1 MIQQLF
7 SVEVGDKVP
16 GETRVRRSILSPDK
30 LVETPAQNV
39 HTLYDVLR
47 YSAHHYTDRNGFG
60 FRKELGTVQEEK
72 EIVKQVN
79 GSEIKETKSWTYYK
93 LSDYQYTTYQEAAK
107 ITQIIGSGLKQLG
120 MTKGDKLE
128 IFAMTSFEWM
138 MMAHGAFTQS
148 MTVVT
153 AYDTLGAEGL
163 GFSICEVEAV
173 TCFTNADLIPV
184 LRKVLPTCPSVRNI
198 IYTGELPEAEIQDLK
213 STFPQLSSFIS
224 YNELLH
230 IGESH
235 MSEPNPPQKQELCC
249 IMYTSGSTGTPK
261 GVLLTHANVVAAI
274 SGVNRM
280 LQHFIED
287 GDTVM
292 AYLPLAHVLEFLVE
306 NVCIFFGLTLGYGTV
321 KTLTD
326 ASVREC
332 RGDFAAFR
340 PSIVTGVPQVWETI
354 KKTVMATV
362 AARGPRIESI
372 FHGAVDLKS
381 WLHDNGYPAGVLDKV
396 VFKKVKQQLGGR
408 FRYAL
413 SGGAPL
419 STETQ
424 RFLSLTAAPILG
436 GYGMTES
443 CGMCSVM
450 TPEQFSYGPV
460 GAPVPCTEVKLVDA
474 PEAGY
479 LSTNEP
485 KPQGEIWIRGP
496 SVTAGYFKNETLT
509 RESITSDGWLMTGDI
524 GEWNQNGTLSIID
537 RRKNLIKLSNGEY
550 IALEKIESI
559 YKSSTLAENICVY
572 ADSLCARPVAL
583 FVPVEKSL
591 KDICQEKGIGNDN
604 WETLC
609 KDRAVRNLV
618 LNLLHDQGKKSG
630 LKGSELIHDVWI
642 CPELWTTDMG
652 YLTAAQKL
660 NRRIITEDFK
670 EQLKE
675 MNQSQKN

>member
-1 MIQQLF
+1 
-7 SVEVGDKVP
+7 
-16 GETRVRRSILSPDK
+16 
-30 LVETPAQNV
+30 
-39 HTLYDVLR
+39 
-47 YSAHHYTDRNGFG
+47 
-60 FRKELGTVQEEK
+60 
-72 EIVKQVN
+72 
-79 GSEIKETKSWTYYK
+79 
-93 LSDYQYTTYQEAAK
+93 
-107 ITQIIGSGLKQLG
+107 
-120 MTKGDKLE
+120 
-128 IFAMTSFEWM
+128 
-138 MMAHGAFTQS
+138 
-148 MTVVT
+148 
-153 AYDTLGAEGL
+153 
-163 GFSICEVEAV
+163 
-173 TCFTNADLIPV
+173 
-184 LRKVLPTCPSVRNI
+184 
-198 IYTGELPEAEIQDLK
+198 
-213 STFPQLSSFIS
+213 
-224 YNELLH
+224 
-230 IGESH
+230 
-235 MSEPNPPQKQELCC
+235 
-249 IMYTSGSTGTPK
+249 
-261 GVLLTHANVVAAI
+261 
-274 SGVNRM
+274 M

-381 WLHDNGYPAGVLDKV
+381 WLYDNGLPAGVLDKV
-396 VFKKVKQQLGGR
+396 VFRKVKQQLGGR

-419 STETQ
+419 STDTQ

-496 SVTAGYFKNETLT
+496 SVTAGYFKNEALT
-509 RESITSDGWLMTGDI
+509 KESITADGWLMTGDI

-550 IALEKIESI
+550 IALEKIESV
-559 YKSSTLAENICVY
+559 YKSSTLAENVCVY

-591 KDICQEKGIGNDN
+591 KDICQEKGLGSED
-604 WETLC
+604 WDTLC

-618 LNLLHDQGKKSG
+618 LELLRDQGKKSG

-642 CPELWTTDMG
+642 CPELWTTDMVCNI
-652 YLTAAQKL
+652 LDSESWRNAQTNSIFLAGLSYCCTK
-660 NRRIITEDFK
+660 T
-670 EQLKE
+670 
-675 MNQSQKN
+675 